1 MSNLLHLQI
10 KLCRKVLGNSYN
22 PNLLL
27 KVSLS
32 PPPTRI
38 TAWFQKHV
46 YFTPPAASYV
56 NKSHRKST
64 TIHLTEDAT
73 KVFPEKPAVA
83 PAWRP
88 TPSTDRTN
96 IVQHYL
102 KLSKIR
108 LTSKY
113 PRVTPAVIDLS
124 QLSSWS
130 PRWRDTPWR
139 PLRSCGTPSPCAS
152 PGPVSSRRPPTP
164 SINSTRSRST
174 LRCRAPSTEY

>member
-27 KVSLS
+27 K
-32 PPPTRI
+32 
-38 TAWFQKHV
+38 KHV
-46 YFTPPAASYV
+46 YFTPSAASYV

-73 KVFPEKPAVA
+73 KVFPDKPAVA

-108 LTSKY
+108 LTTLVVVTSMAGYAVAPAPFVWDTFALCVAGTGLLSAAANAVNQFHEVPFDAQMSRTKH
-113 PRVTPAVIDLS
+113 RVLV
-124 QLSSWS
+124 
-130 PRWRDTPWR
+130 
-139 PLRSCGTPSPCAS
+139 CGRLT
-152 PGPVSSRRPPTP
+152 
-164 SINSTRSRST
+164 
-174 LRCRAPSTEY
+174 